1 MLRRITPTAESLR
14 RSRWLKWLGPRVHEP
29 HLWRLNRRRVAR
41 GVALGAFFGLLLP
54 VAQIPVVILAALLLR
69 AHLLAGVLTTFIS
82 NPLTF
87 GPIYYAAYQLG
98 AALLGVPE
106 APDAA
111 PAIASTT
118 PTAGGWVAPLWDT
131 FLSLGQPL
139 LLGTVLIAA
148 AAGALGYFSTQL
160 VWRMRVLARLRR
172 RRKASCAEAAAVDE
186 VGH

>member
-41 GVALGAFFGLLLP
+41 GVALGAFFGVLLP
-54 VAQIPVVILAALLLR
+54 VAQIPLVIIAALLLR
-69 AHLLAGVLTTFIS
+69 AHLLAGVLATFIS
-82 NPLTF
+82 NPLTL

-98 AALLGVPE
+98 AALLGAAKV
-106 APDAA
+106 ADAA
-111 PAIASTT
+111 PTTASVT
-118 PTAGGWVAPLWDT
+118 PTAEGWLTPIWNM

-139 LLGTVLIAA
+139 VLGTVLMAV

-160 VWRMRVLARLRR
+160 IWRIRVLARLRR
-172 RRKASCAEAAAVDE
+172 RRKARCAAVPAVSE
-186 VGH
+186 AGR